1 MTAFHPLDLLWLALL
16 GGWVATDSSSFAQFM
31 VSRPIVAATLAGWIV
46 GDPVAGASIGVML
59 EAFNLNVLP
68 VGAARYPEAGPAAVV
83 AGAVYPLAAGAPG
96 AMLMVVAFALAWEW
110 VAGTTVHQ
118 LRHFNVRL
126 AAAGAVND
134 AGRLQLRHL
143 AATGVDFL
151 RGVILVLTG
160 WVILYVVLVLLTPYW
175 ALGERMTGLLTGG
188 LLAGLLA
195 GSFRLLG
202 GRARWFALGVAGGV
216 TMLLVTG

>member
-1 MTAFHPLDLLWLALL
+1 MTPFDPLDLVPLALL

-31 VSRPIVAATLAGWIV
+31 VSRPIVAASLAGWIV
-46 GDPVAGASIGVML
+46 GDPVAGASVGVML

-83 AGAVYPLAAGAPG
+83 AGAVYPLAGGAPG
-96 AMLMVVAFALAWEW
+96 ALLMVVAFALAWEW
-110 VAGTTVHQ
+110 VAGVTVHQ

-126 AAAGAVND
+126 AAAGPVADVS
-134 AGRLQLRHL
+134 ALQRRHL

-151 RGVILVLTG
+151 RGVVLVLSG
-160 WVILYVVLVLLTPYW
+160 GVILYVALAGLTPFW
-175 ALGERMTGLLTGG
+175 ALGERLTGLLTAG

-195 GSFRLLG
+195 GCFRLLG
-202 GRARWFALGVAGGV
+202 GRVRWFALGVAGGV
-216 TMLLVTG
+216 VMLLATA

>member
-1 MTAFHPLDLLWLALL
+1 MTAFHPLDLVWLAIL

-31 VSRPIVAATLAGWIV
+31 VSRPIVAASLAGWIV
-46 GDPVAGASIGVML
+46 GDPVSGAAVGVLL

-83 AGAVYPLAAGAPG
+83 AGAVYPLAGGAPG
-96 AMLMVVAFALAWEW
+96 AMLMVAAFALGWEW
-110 VAGTTVHQ
+110 LAGQTVHQ

-126 AAAGAVND
+126 AAAGVID
-134 AGRLQLRHL
+134 DTGVLQRRHL

-151 RGVILVLTG
+151 RGVILVLSG
-160 WVILYVVLVLLTPYW
+160 WVILYVALGILLPYW
-175 ALGERMTGLLTGG
+175 ALGDRITTLLTGG

-202 GRARWFALGVAGGV
+202 GRARWFALGLAGGV
-216 TMLLVTG
+216 VLLLVAP